1 MDPFSAE
8 GELLTIHN
16 AFHQGQYQAVL
27 DFDTSSLSQSNVTTA
42 RVLKLRAQV
51 ASGDAQGAISSA
63 KKENGPDFKAVNALA
78 QYSLGDTSGAETQV
92 DQLIES
98 SSENAT
104 VQILGGIVLQAAGR
118 TEEALSLLSK
128 HQGNLEA
135 SVLPE
140 PISARSPLITQIH
153 LQQNRTDLALKEVS
167 AGRKWAQDSLL
178 VNIAESWVG
187 MRVGGES
194 YQSAFYVFEE
204 MAQTPSSTSSK
215 SLVSQAVSELHLG
228 RLPEAEAA
236 LNQAL
241 QNNESKKDIEAIA
254 NAVVLATMMGKSA
267 EQERYLEELRKEKE
281 DHMLLRDLEEKERL
295 FDQALGK
302 YAAKVA

>member
-8 GELLTIHN
+8 GELLTVHN

-27 DFDTSSLSQSNVTTA
+27 DFDTSSLSQSNTIPA
-42 RVLKLRAQV
+42 RVLKLRAQI
-51 ASGDAQGAISSA
+51 ATGDAQGAISNSQ
-63 KKENGPDFKAVNALA
+63 KEKGPDYTAVKAFA
-78 QYSLGDTSGAETQV
+78 QYSSGDNAGATKQIE
-92 DQLIES
+92 QLLES

-104 VQILGGIVLQAAGR
+104 VQILGGIILQANGR

-135 SVLPE
+135 
-140 PISARSPLITQIH
+140 IALITQIH

-167 AGRKWAQDSLL
+167 AARKWAQDSLL

-187 MRVGGES
+187 MRVGGDS

-215 SLVSQAVSELHLG
+215 SLISQAVSELHLG

-241 QNNESKKDIEAIA
+241 QNEPKDIEAIA
-254 NAVVLATMMGKSA
+254 NAVVLATIMGKPT
-267 EQERYLEELRKEKE
+267 EQQQYLEDLRKRQS
-281 DHMLLRDLEEKERL
+281 DHALLTDLEEKSSL
-295 FDQALGK
+295 FDQAAVK
-302 YAAKVA
+302 YSAKVSS